1 MIHLT
6 NGCNAFKVVS
16 SPTRAEYLLRHGWQ
30 EVPERE
36 AETAEETGTD
46 VSRAKPSPRK
56 KIVVEKDVSAK

>member
-36 AETAEETGTD
+36 AETAEG
-46 VSRAKPSPRK
+46 APKPSSRK

>member
-1 MIHLT
+1 MIVMIHLT

-36 AETAEETGTD
+36 AETAEG
-46 VSRAKPSPRK
+46 APKQSPRK

>member
-36 AETAEETGTD
+36 AETAEG
-46 VSRAKPSPRK
+46 APKPFPRK
-56 KIVVEKDVSAK
+56 KIVVENNVSAK

>member
-1 MIHLT
+1 MIVMIHLT

-36 AETAEETGTD
+36 AQTAEE
-46 VSRAKPSPRK
+46 APKPSPRK
-56 KIVVEKDVSAK
+56 KIVVENNVSAK